1 MWHRKEQK
9 RKISK
14 QYNNNKTAKKKEN
27 SEFICTISDCLV
39 HSNTSGESK
48 MARTKINVH
57 TASLINAIQ
66 TVEGE
71 TGCKTLDELYGRVAR
86 QYVKNIENLDG
97 FDVLS
102 SQVVKARIGELLE
115 AGTITLKTA
124 PGRRSGG
131 SANGGSQ
138 KERILSALVKCDEEI
153 DVILTALT
161 EHESRPVAESLK
173 NRLADIFEIVENLH
187 KRHSSAESES
197 NSEETDEVPPMMDAA
212 A

>member
-1 MWHRKEQK
+1 
-9 RKISK
+9 
-14 QYNNNKTAKKKEN
+14 
-27 SEFICTISDCLV
+27 
-39 HSNTSGESK
+39 
-48 MARTKINVH
+48 MARKKIDIH
-57 TASLINAIQ
+57 TASLISAIQ

-71 TGCKTLDELYGRVAR
+71 TGCKTLDELYSRVAR

-138 KERILSALVKCDEEI
+138 KERILSALVKCDDEI
-153 DVILTALT
+153 NVILTALE

-173 NRLADIFEIVENLH
+173 ARLEEIFVTVENLH
-187 KRHSSAESES
+187 KRHNSAESASDSEA
-197 NSEETDEVPPMMDAA
+197 NDEVPPTMEETDEVPPMMDAA